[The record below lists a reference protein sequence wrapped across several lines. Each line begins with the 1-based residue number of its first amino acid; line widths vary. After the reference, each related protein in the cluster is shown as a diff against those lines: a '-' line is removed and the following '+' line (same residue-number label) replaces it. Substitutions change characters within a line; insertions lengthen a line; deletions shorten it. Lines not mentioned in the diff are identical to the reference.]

1 MPITPAIRID
11 PAHLVLEKA
20 ITVKL
25 PTCVAEYGQDVESS
39 GMVTNRTIKPEKG
52 EINLLNFRFRQLVLV
67 TCFFLMWLKEVKMCE
82 A

>member
-11 PAHLVLEKA
+11 PAHLVLDKA

-52 EINLLNFRFRQLVLV
+52 EINLFNFRFRQLVLV
-67 TCFFLMWLKEVKMCE
+67 TCFFFNVAKRGKNV
-82 A
+82 